1 MKYHFR
7 LEHADD
13 GTTASCIE
21 LEGCLTEGGTPEEV
35 RANCKEAL
43 NLYLDEPPNSSM
55 LFPPPQ
61 EGLEG
66 PDIEAIEVD
75 LAIAFA
81 QTLRMYRVQNNLT
94 RAEMAHRLDMA
105 LLFSYRRLE
114 RRSNPTLEV
123 MTKIHD
129 RLPDFSFD
137 SIFS

>member
-13 GTTASCIE
+13 GITAFCVE
-21 LEGCLTEGGTPEEV
+21 LEGCLTEGWTLEEV

-43 NLYLDEPPNSSM
+43 DLYLDEPPNSSI

-66 PDIEAIEVD
+66 PDIEATEVD
-75 LAIAFA
+75 PAIAFA

-94 RAEMAHRLDMA
+94 QADMAHRLDMA
-105 LLFSYRRLE
+105 HLFSYRRLE
-114 RRSNPTLEV
+114 RRSNPTLGQIQK
-123 MTKIHD
+123 MYD
-129 RLPDFSFD
+129 RLPGFSLE